1 MALRAPRG
9 KYFSD
14 LSEEEKAVISLSDFS
29 EKQKKELEKKLP
41 FFLKL

>member
-14 LSEEEKAVISLSDFS
+14 LSEEEQAVISFSDFS
-29 EKQKKELEKKLP
+29 EIKKGELKKKLA
-41 FFLKL
+41 FFKL